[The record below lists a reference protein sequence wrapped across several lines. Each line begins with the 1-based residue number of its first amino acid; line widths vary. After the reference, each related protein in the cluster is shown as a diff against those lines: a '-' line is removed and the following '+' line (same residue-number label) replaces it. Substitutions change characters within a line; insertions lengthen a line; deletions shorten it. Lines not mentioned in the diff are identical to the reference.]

1 MTGTAQPFWKT
12 KGLTDMTSAEWESL
26 CDGCAKC
33 CLQKLEDADSGD
45 VYYTDIVCRYL
56 DAQCRCKVYPER
68 LEKVPDCVDLRSD
81 NLSALA
87 WLPDTCAYRRV
98 HEGKDLPVWHP
109 LRTGQALSTLKKGK
123 SVRQW
128 PVFPDDA
135 IAEDDWE
142 DHIIFKV
149 K

>member
-12 KGLTDMTSAEWESL
+12 KGLKDMTSAEWESL

-45 VYYTDIVCRYL
+45 VYYTAVVCRYL
-56 DAQCRCKVYPER
+56 DAQCRCKVYAER
-68 LEKVPDCVDLRSD
+68 LRKVPDCVDLSAD

-128 PVFPDDA
+128 PVIPDDA